1 MIEFTKHYEYDDSL
15 LDCLRDLRKIAD
27 VCAIIG
33 DNTYPQSD
41 LLIDTPNIINSY
53 YSLEHDGETS
63 CFYLGFSKGECEVGQ
78 DLDDVKDR
86 CYCKPLFL
94 IKLTMKYRVIPT
106 EIVNSRD
113 ITMEVKML

>member
-1 MIEFTKHYEYDDSL
+1 MIEFTKHYEYSDSL

-33 DNTYPQSD
+33 NNTYPQSD

-53 YSLEHDGETS
+53 YNLEHDGETS
-63 CFYLGFSKGECEVGQ
+63 CFYFGFSEKECEVSQ
-78 DLDDVKDR
+78 DLDDIIDDLS
-86 CYCKPLFL
+86 KPLFL

-106 EIVNSRD
+106 EILDSRD
-113 ITMEVKML
+113 ITMEVKMP

>member
-1 MIEFTKHYEYDDSL
+1 MKEFTKHYEYSDSL

-41 LLIDTPNIINSY
+41 LLIDIPNIINSY
-53 YSLEHDGETS
+53 YNLEHDGDTS
-63 CFYLGFSKGECEVGQ
+63 CFYIGFNEKECEVSQ
-78 DLDDVKDR
+78 DLDDVKDDVG
-86 CYCKPLFL
+86 KPLFL

-113 ITMEVKML
+113 ITMEVKMP

>member
-1 MIEFTKHYEYDDSL
+1 MKEFTKHYEYDDSL

-53 YSLEHDGETS
+53 YSLEHDGDTS

-86 CYCKPLFL
+86 CYRKPLFL

-113 ITMEVKML
+113 ITMEVKMP

>member
-1 MIEFTKHYEYDDSL
+1 MKEFTKHYEYDDSL

-27 VCAIIG
+27 VCAVIG

-41 LLIDTPNIINSY
+41 LLIDIPNIINSY
-53 YSLEHDGETS
+53 NNLEHDGETS
-63 CFYLGFSKGECEVGQ
+63 CFYIGFSEKECEVSQ
-78 DLDDVKDR
+78 NLDDVKDEVG
-86 CYCKPLFL
+86 KPLFL

-113 ITMEVKML
+113 ITMEIKMS